1 LRPPPYEDK
10 TMFPIDIWLAYTV
23 ASVLIV
29 LAPGPDIVLSIAR
42 GLSQGRVAATLSGL
56 GAGSGIL
63 LHSVAAAYGL
73 ALIIQTSA
81 IAFLAIKLM
90 GAAYLIWLGARA
102 LLYRNLVT
110 FAPIARRPLHTI
122 YLAGLMS
129 NVLNPKI
136 GFFVLAFIPQFVSA
150 DRGPVDVQMMTYGAW
165 LAVLAAVGL
174 AGIGCFAAVLSTWV
188 LRRPR
193 VVAGINIGAGL
204 TFVTTGLSAAVLKPS

>member
-1 LRPPPYEDK
+1 
-10 TMFPIDIWLAYTV
+10 MFPIDVWLAYTL

-42 GLSQGRVAATLSGL
+42 GLSQGRLAALLSGL
-56 GAGSGIL
+56 GAGTGIL

-81 IAFLAIKLM
+81 VAFLTIKLA
-90 GAAYLIWLGARA
+90 GAAYLIWLGANA
-102 LLYRNLVT
+102 LLRRNLVS
-110 FAPIARRPLHTI
+110 FAPAARRPLHVI

-150 DRGPVDVQMMTYGAW
+150 DRGPVEIQMLTYGAW
-165 LAVLAAVGL
+165 LAILAALGL
-174 AGIGCFAAVLSTWV
+174 TVIGSFASVLSAWV

-204 TFVTTGLSAAVLKPS
+204 TFVTTGVSAAVIRLS

>member
-1 LRPPPYEDK
+1 
-10 TMFPIDIWLAYTV
+10 MFPIDIWLAYTL

-56 GAGSGIL
+56 GAGTGIL
-63 LHSVAAAYGL
+63 FHSLAAAYGL
-73 ALIIQTSA
+73 ALVIQTSA
-81 IAFLAIKLM
+81 VAFLAIKLV

-102 LLYRNLVT
+102 LFHRDLIT
-110 FAPIARRPLHTI
+110 FQPTARRPPYAI

-136 GFFVLAFIPQFVSA
+136 GLFVLAFIPQFVSA
-150 DRGPVDVQMMTYGAW
+150 DRGPVELQMMTYGAW
-165 LAVLAAVGL
+165 LAVIAVFGLSVIGSLAS
-174 AGIGCFAAVLSTWV
+174 VLSHWL

-193 VVAGINIGAGL
+193 VVAGINIGAGV
-204 TFVTTGLSAAVLKPS
+204 TFVATGLSAAATKSS

>member
-1 LRPPPYEDK
+1 
-10 TMFPIDIWLAYTV
+10 MFPIDIWLAYTL

-42 GLSQGRVAATLSGL
+42 GLSQGRLAAMLSGL
-56 GAGSGIL
+56 GAGTGIL
-63 LHSVAAAYGL
+63 FHSVAAAYGL

-81 IAFLAIKLM
+81 MAFLAIKLV
-90 GAAYLIWLGARA
+90 GAAYLIWLGTKA

-110 FAPIARRPLHTI
+110 FAPTARRPLHAI

-136 GFFVLAFIPQFVSA
+136 GLFVLAFIPQFVSA
-150 DRGPVDVQMMTYGAW
+150 DRGPVEVQMMTYGAW
-165 LAVLAAVGL
+165 LAVIAVIGL
-174 AGIGCFAAVLSTWV
+174 SIIGSFASVLSSWL

-204 TFVTTGLSAAVLKPS
+204 TFVTTGLSAAAIKPN

>member
-1 LRPPPYEDK
+1 
-10 TMFPIDIWLAYTV
+10 MFPIDVWLAYTL

-42 GLSQGRVAATLSGL
+42 GLSQGRLAATLSAL
-56 GAGSGIL
+56 GAATGIMI
-63 LHSVAAAYGL
+63 HSVAAAYGL

-81 IAFLAIKLM
+81 VAFTAIKLI

-102 LLYRNLVT
+102 LLYRKLVSLE
-110 FAPIARRPLHTI
+110 PRARRPLLAI

-136 GFFVLAFIPQFVSA
+136 GLFVLAFIPQFVSA
-150 DRGPVDVQMMTYGAW
+150 ERGPLEIQMLTYGAW
-165 LAVLAAVGL
+165 LAIIAFVGL
-174 AGIGCFAAVLSTWV
+174 SFIGSFASALSHWL
-188 LRRPR
+188 LRRPL

-204 TFVTTGLSAAVLKPS
+204 TFVTTGLAAAASKPN